1 MQRAAHQLLEKPP
14 VFEDPIA
21 LRMFGDEGTAW
32 LDRNLERYRSER
44 SRAMRAFLV
53 MRSRYA
59 EDRLA
64 DAVARGVRQY
74 VVLGAGLDTFA
85 CRNPHRGLRVFE
97 VDHPLTQAWK
107 RDRLRAQAIAVPESA
122 IFAPVDFERQ
132 ALAEG
137 LAAAGFRAD
146 QPAFFSW
153 LGVVIYLSRDAVAG
167 TLRTV
172 AACARGSEV
181 VFDFSPPPDELDSA
195 ERSRHVAL
203 ASRVAGIGE
212 PWLSYYAPAALAAEL
227 QALGFSAPQHLGSAE
242 MNDRYFHDRADGFR
256 LYGSGRMMTA
266 QV

>member
-1 MQRAAHQLLEKPP
+1 MLDRRRFLGWSAASLGLLPWPGVFALEAGQPSRTARGAAMQRAAHQLLEKPP

-21 LRMFGDEGTAW
+21 LRIFGDEGTAW

-212 PWLSYYAPAALAAEL
+212 P
-227 QALGFSAPQHLGSAE
+227 
-242 MNDRYFHDRADGFR
+242 
-256 LYGSGRMMTA
+256 
-266 QV
+266 